1 MAEQVK
7 VDIIVKALIE
17 GFDQANKKFE
27 EMAATQRKLAL
38 SIDNANTVMQKL
50 AVAEKNLA
58 SNTDPAKQAQM
69 QTEVLKAQVALDREL
84 QTVEKLNVEL
94 KKLETESADA
104 GTAQKKL
111 ADTAKQVEPATKK
124 QSVTLGQLT
133 TVVGQVGAAVGVFSA
148 VFKQAFDL
156 AAEGAQIL
164 LVEER
169 LARLSV
175 TIGTTSDSLMEKLRP
190 AIGGMASDA
199 EVAAQAGQLIEL
211 GLAKTEDDVVRLST
225 VVTKLGLDMSQVIL
239 TFANDSTMRLDAL
252 GLSVEDVTARTKKFT
267 DAGIASGKAFD
278 MAVLEALEARL
289 EKVGDAT
296 DTTAGV
302 FERAKSKIKNFSDEL
317 KKTMAEGL
325 APWVALVTGQYA
337 DAIRAIERENLAAAE
352 AVGDYSVALTR
363 SYEGQQD
370 IITSAA
376 RSSDTLAEFV
386 EKLKQARVH
395 TFDSTT
401 TAVWYEME
409 RAIFEA
415 EQATTQ
421 FNDSLTETFGRREAV
436 RESIAE
442 TQAAEESA
450 ARQAEMNAEQ
460 QARHDEEQMGRLG
473 VQIDL
478 WSVVE
483 ERIKLTE
490 AGANA
495 FEDAMQDAVGIEQ
508 QRRLIDLALYWG
520 NITEEEAAARH
531 ELIRL
536 EEVQNRIYN
545 TMMALTG
552 GVQVYYDLAA
562 AAGTYRQQ
570 LEQIEGLAPPT
581 LPSSSGG
588 GFSGGGGSAGTG
600 PGAGDLIAPPGG
612 GYVPPSPPP
621 SPSPPGGQ
629 RYQGAV
635 TSPTAGSNTYN
646 IWLDGSLVA
655 SISGTLTAGVVAEQ
669 MGVNG

>member
-7 VDIIVKALIE
+7 VEIIVAALIE
-17 GFDQANKKFE
+17 GFDLADKKFDQL
-27 EMAATQRKLAL
+27 AATQHKLAAA
-38 SIDNANTVMQKL
+38 IDAANNSMQKL
-50 AVAEKNLA
+50 AAAEKSLA
-58 SNTDPAKQAQM
+58 ANTDPAKQGQM

-84 QTVEKLNVEL
+84 QTIDKLNTELNQLQNASDSAGTSQEKLASAVE
-94 KKLETESADA
+94 T
-104 GTAQKKL
+104 
-111 ADTAKQVEPATKK
+111 VEPATKK
-124 QSVTLGQLT
+124 QGVTVGQLAT
-133 TVVGQVGAAVGVFSA
+133 TVGQVTAAVGIFA
-148 VFKQAFDL
+148 GVFKQAFDM

-175 TIGTTSDSLMEKLRP
+175 TIDTTADSLMSKLRP
-190 AIGGMASDA
+190 AIGGMASDS
-199 EVAAQAGQLIEL
+199 EVMAQASQLIEL
-211 GLAKTEDDVVRLST
+211 GLAKTEDDVVRLAT

-252 GLSVEDVTARTKKFT
+252 GLSVEDVTERTKKFT
-267 DAGIASGKAFD
+267 DAGIAAGKAFD

-296 DTTAGV
+296 DTTAGI
-302 FERAKSKIKNFSDEL
+302 FERAKTKIANFTDEL
-317 KKTMAEGL
+317 KKSLADGF

-337 DAIRAIERENLAAAE
+337 DAIRAIEKENLAAAE
-352 AVGDYSVALTR
+352 ATGDYTKALHATWDAQT
-363 SYEGQQD
+363 E
-370 IITSAA
+370 IIESAA
-376 RSSDTLAEFV
+376 RSSSSIAEFTK
-386 EKLKQARVH
+386 KLQDAQMPLPDEGLVAMWFNAGQAIEYAAQR
-395 TFDSTT
+395 TD
-401 TAVWYEME
+401 A
-409 RAIFEA
+409 
-415 EQATTQ
+415 
-421 FNDSLTETFGRREAV
+421 FNAMLEETVGRREAV

-442 TQAAEESA
+442 TQSAEEAA

-460 QARHDEEQMGRLG
+460 QARHDEEQMGRLE

-478 WSVVE
+478 WSVVA
-483 ERIKLTE
+483 ERIKLTQ
-490 AGANA
+490 AGASA
-495 FEDAMQDAVGIEQ
+495 FDDAMQSAVGIEQ
-508 QRRLIDLALYWG
+508 QKRLIDLALYWG

-531 ELIRL
+531 ELIRM

-545 TMMALTG
+545 TMLALTS

-570 LEQIEGLAPPT
+570 LEQIEGLAPSTFPT
-581 LPSSSGG
+581 VPGGTSS
-588 GFSGGGGSAGTG
+588 GSAGTG

-612 GYVPPSPPP
+612 GYVPPTPPP

-629 RYQGAV
+629 QYQGAV
-635 TSPTAGSNTYN
+635 SAPASGSNTYN

-655 SISGTLTAGVVAEQ
+655 SVTGTLTAGVVAEQ

>member
-7 VDIIVKALIE
+7 VEIIVAALIE
-17 GFDQANKKFE
+17 GFDLADKKFDQL
-27 EMAATQRKLAL
+27 AATQHKLAAA
-38 SIDNANTVMQKL
+38 IDTANNSMQKL
-50 AVAEKNLA
+50 AAAEKSLA
-58 SNTDPAKQAQM
+58 ANTDPAKQGQL

-84 QTVEKLNVEL
+84 QTIDKLNTEL
-94 KKLETESADA
+94 NQFQNASDSA
-104 GTAQKKL
+104 GTSQKKL
-111 ADTAKQVEPATKK
+111 ASAVETVEPAAKK
-124 QSVTLGQLT
+124 QSVTVGQLAT
-133 TVVGQVGAAVGVFSA
+133 TVGQVTAAVGIFA
-148 VFKQAFDL
+148 GVFKQAFDM

-175 TIGTTSDSLMEKLRP
+175 TIDTTADSLMSKLRP

-211 GLAKTEDDVVRLST
+211 GLAKTEDEVVRLAT

-252 GLSVEDVTARTKKFT
+252 GLSVEDVTERTKKFT
-267 DAGIASGKAFD
+267 DAGIAAGKAFD

-296 DTTAGV
+296 DTTAGI
-302 FERAKSKIKNFSDEL
+302 FERAKTKIANFTDEL
-317 KKTMAEGL
+317 KKSLAEGF
-325 APWVALVTGQYA
+325 APWVALVTGQYT
-337 DAIRAIERENLAAAE
+337 DAIRSIEKENLAAAE
-352 AVGDYSVALTR
+352 ATGDYTKALHATWDAQT
-363 SYEGQQD
+363 E
-370 IITSAA
+370 IIESAA
-376 RSSDTLAEFV
+376 RSSSSIAEFTQ
-386 EKLKQARVH
+386 KLQAAKIPLPDEELVAMW
-395 TFDSTT
+395 FN
-401 TAVWYEME
+401 AGQ
-409 RAIFEA
+409 AIEYA
-415 EQATTQ
+415 AQRTDA
-421 FNDSLTETFGRREAV
+421 FNAMLEETVGRREAV

-442 TQAAEESA
+442 TQAAEEAA

-460 QARHDEEQMGRLG
+460 QARHDEEQMGRLE

-478 WSVVE
+478 WSSVE
-483 ERIKLTE
+483 ERIKLTQ
-490 AGANA
+490 AGASA
-495 FEDAMQDAVGIEQ
+495 FEDAMQSAVGMEQ
-508 QRRLIDLALYWG
+508 QKRLIDLALHWG

-531 ELIRL
+531 ELLRM

-545 TMMALTG
+545 TMLALTS

-570 LEQIEGLAPPT
+570 LEQIEGLSPTTFPTAPGGA
-581 LPSSSGG
+581 SS
-588 GFSGGGGSAGTG
+588 GSAGTG

-612 GYVPPSPPP
+612 GYVPPTPPP

-629 RYQGAV
+629 QYQGAV
-635 TSPTAGSNTYN
+635 SASASGSNTYN

-655 SISGTLTAGVVAEQ
+655 SVSGTLTAGVVAEQ